1 MAGPLDGIRVLDFTH
16 ALAGSFGIMVLADL
30 GADIIKVEAPAGDG
44 ARRPGPRIDG
54 VSTYFFSINRGKRSV
69 VIDLRTARGKE
80 IALKL
85 VELVDVV
92 AENFTPGTMERL
104 GLDYEVLKQHNPKV
118 IYAALSG
125 FGQTGPYR
133 QKPALD
139 IIVQAMGGL
148 MSITGSENGEP
159 VRAGASIGD
168 IGGGLFFAI
177 GILAALEERR
187 KSGQGQMLD
196 LSMLDCQAA
205 ILENAFIRYFATGE
219 VSQRKGSRHQ
229 VVAIHQAFPTKDGYI
244 AFTVGGIEQWT
255 RFLEIIGRLDIL
267 PEEKYHDRTSRAS
280 HIKDLEPLIVEALKI
295 RTTAEWMEEFEAA
308 GMPCGPINN
317 IAQAAEDP
325 QLRHRN
331 MFVDLPCPG
340 TQRGSLRVSN
350 TPFRLSRTPPQLL
363 RGAPELGQHT
373 EEVLSSLLGL
383 SQEEIISLKEQGV
396 ISPRER
402 SL

>member
-104 GLDYEVLKQHNPKV
+104 GLDYEVLKQRNPKV

-280 HIKDLEPLIVEALKI
+280 HIKDLEPLIVEVLKT

>member
-104 GLDYEVLKQHNPKV
+104 GLDYEVLKQRNPKV

-280 HIKDLEPLIVEALKI
+280 HIKDLEPLIMEALKT

>member
-104 GLDYEVLKQHNPKV
+104 GLDYEVLKQRNPKV

-280 HIKDLEPLIVEALKI
+280 HIKDLEPLIVEALKT